1 MVRVQDGK
9 KGKTSK
15 AVKKVQGGTKE
26 VTTPTGSSCNF
37 AFTVNHYV
45 DLEDPLMH
53 DDISLQGGETE
64 VRNGKRIA
72 LSMYQGKPLIDG
84 DGKLIMIWDPRIII
98 PAIPEVKY
106 FICQSEIAPETKRP
120 HLQCY
125 LELDIKT
132 TSKVCQKLLKLPHD
146 CPSFRIKC
154 RARNITYCSKSKSYD
169 PRGIRW
175 STDDNFNFGK
185 GRRTDLEKIL
195 KEIQGGLKRHE
206 ILAKYPHE
214 FNMYS
219 RFITEA
225 CFQYLKPRT
234 TYPNLIIRYGVS
246 GSGKSSSWF
255 KLQREDKDQVYVV
268 PFKDNPSTLWF
279 DGYHQQKYCIFEE
292 FSPNKVSLTELLTFL
307 DMGMKAVEVK
317 GGFTQ
322 FDSENI
328 IITTNVHPLT
338 WYEHAKGD
346 HRLGLIRRIA
356 DLATVYFH
364 EDGVEPEDRTQ
375 LFKDI
380 SKKYKTSP
388 EAKLKRKAVDESIY
402 ANYNPYSSDVMYTSD
417 VNVVS
422 KIVAPIMVTISDL
435 IDKQLEEDR
444 ITDDPDDPYDF
455 K

>member
-15 AVKKVQGGTKE
+15 ANKIQEDVSE
-26 VTTPTGSSCNF
+26 VTKRTGSSCNF
-37 AFTVNHYV
+37 AFPVNHYV
-45 DLEDPLMH
+45 DLEDSEMH
-53 DDISLQGGETE
+53 NDIKLQGGDIEM
-64 VRNGKRIA
+64 RNGKCVA
-72 LSMYQGKPLIDG
+72 LSMYKGKPKLDAN
-84 DGKLIMIWDPRIII
+84 GKLVLIWDPRIII

-106 FICQSEIAPETKRP
+106 FICQSEICPKTLRP

-125 LELDIKT
+125 LELNFKT
-132 TSKVCQKLLKLPHD
+132 TSKNAQKLLKLPND
-146 CPSFRIKC
+146 CPSFRVKC
-154 RARNITYCSKSKSYD
+154 RARNITYCSKVKSYD

-225 CFQYLKPRT
+225 CFQYLEPRT
-234 TYPNLIIRYGVS
+234 TYPKLIIRYGVS

-255 KLQREDKDQVYVV
+255 KLQREDKNEVYVV
-268 PFKDNPSTLWF
+268 PFKDSASTLWF

-322 FDSENI
+322 FDSANI

-356 DLATVYFH
+356 EIGTVYFH
-364 EDGVEPEDRTQ
+364 EDGVEPEDRTH

-380 SKKYKTSP
+380 SNKYKTSP

-402 ANYNPYSSDVMYTSD
+402 ANYNPYSSDVVYTSN
-417 VNVVS
+417 VNMVS
-422 KIVAPIMVTISDL
+422 KIVVPTMVTISDL
-435 IDKQLEEDR
+435 VSKQLDEDR
-444 ITDDPDDPYDF
+444 VTNDPDDPYDS